1 MKKIIDTIE
10 KDDDT
15 LTVWHSD
22 TLVAVPPLELM
33 FECYLEILQS
43 GMALPGM
50 PFRNGSGVIW
60 IENSHSEVIT
70 GQVYEYIEDRKEG
83 WIMLGFTAHAFR
95 NQGLNQLC
103 HKYLI
108 QTIKSRG
115 GLSLGST
122 ISVKNE
128 KMLAA
133 AIKKGL
139 MPEYYRTI
147 QWI

>member
-10 KDDDT
+10 KDDDK

-22 TLVAVPPLELM
+22 TLIAVPPLELM

-60 IENSHSEVIT
+60 IENSHSEVMA

-83 WIMLGFTAHAFR
+83 WIMLGFTSPMFR
-95 NQGLNQLC
+95 GQGLNQIS

-108 QTIKSRG
+108 KTIKERG
-115 GLSLGST
+115 GISIGST
-122 ISVKNE
+122 IAVKNE
-128 KMLAA
+128 QMVKA
-133 AIKKGL
+133 AIKKGVL
-139 MPEYYRTI
+139 LDYYRTI
-147 QWI
+147 EWI

>member
-1 MKKIIDTIE
+1 MKQIIDTIV
-10 KDDDT
+10 KDDDE

-22 TLVAVPPLELM
+22 TLIAVPPLELM

-60 IENSHSEVIT
+60 IENSHSEVMT

-83 WIMLGFTAHAFR
+83 WIMMGFTAQAFR

-108 QTIKSRG
+108 KAIKKRG